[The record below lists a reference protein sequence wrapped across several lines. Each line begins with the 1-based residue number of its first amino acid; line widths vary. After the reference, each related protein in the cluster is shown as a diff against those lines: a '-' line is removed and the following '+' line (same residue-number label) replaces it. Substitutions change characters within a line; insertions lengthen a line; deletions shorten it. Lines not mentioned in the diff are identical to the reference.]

1 MNSILVTDAGP
12 IRTITLNRPDYRNA
26 MTPEMQQSLL
36 TALEAAA
43 ATKSVKLVV
52 LTGAGSAFCAGLDLA
67 TLRSIAHGG
76 INAPNHAHDH
86 AADADLY
93 GRVLRTLYELPV
105 PTIAA
110 VNGHAIAGGTGL
122 ATVCDFTV
130 ASSIAMFGYTEA
142 KIGFI
147 PAIVS
152 TYLQLQLGEKRS
164 RYLLLT
170 GRMFTAEQG
179 HQMGLVTEVC
189 AFEDLQRRVRVLAD
203 SLLAN
208 SPTALRDTKALLA
221 NQNRAWLDQSLA
233 IAVKASANSRQTP
246 DFREGV
252 TAFLEKR
259 LPKWEE

>member
-1 MNSILVTDAGP
+1 MNPILVNDAGP

-26 MTPEMQQSLL
+26 MTPGMQQALL
-36 TALEAAA
+36 HALQAV
-43 ATKSVKLVV
+43 ATSKSVKLVI
-52 LTGAGSAFCAGLDLA
+52 LTGAGSAFCAGLDLS
-67 TLRSIAHGG
+67 TLRAIANGEAG
-76 INAPNHAHDH
+76 THDH
-86 AADADLY
+86 AADADLF

-130 ASSIAMFGYTEA
+130 AVSTAMFGFTEV

-152 TYLQLQLGEKRS
+152 TYLQLQLGEKRA

-170 GRMFTAEQG
+170 GQLFTAEQG
-179 HQMGLVTEVC
+179 HQLDLVTEVC
-189 AFEDLQRRVRVLAD
+189 AFDNLHSRVHVLAET
-203 SLLAN
+203 LLAN
-208 SPTALRDTKALLA
+208 SPSALRDTKSLLA

-233 IAVKASANSRQTP
+233 LATSASANSRQTP

-252 TAFLEKR
+252 TAFMEKR
-259 LPKWEE
+259 APKWAE

>member
-1 MNSILVTDAGP
+1 MDSILVSDAGA
-12 IRTITLNRPDYRNA
+12 IRTITLNRPAFRNA
-26 MTPEMQQSLL
+26 MTPEMQHQLL
-36 TALEAAA
+36 SALEAVAA
-43 ATKSVKLVV
+43 EKSVRLVI
-52 LTGAGSAFCAGLDLA
+52 LTGSGTAFCAGLDLA
-67 TLRSIAHGG
+67 TLRSIAHGELH
-76 INAPNHAHDH
+76 ATKQAHDH
-86 AADADLY
+86 AADADLF
-93 GRVLRTLYELPV
+93 GRVLRALYELPV

-130 ASSIAMFGYTEA
+130 ASSSAMFGYTEA

-152 TYLQLQLGEKRS
+152 TYLQLQLGEKRA

-170 GRMFTAEQG
+170 GRLFTAEQG
-179 HQMGLVTEVC
+179 HQLGLVTEVC
-189 AFEDLQRRVRVLAD
+189 TFEDLPGRVQLLAD
-203 SLLAN
+203 SLMAN

-221 NQNRAWLDQSLA
+221 NQNRQWLDQALA
-233 IAVKASANSRQTP
+233 IATEASTNSRQTA

-259 LPKWEE
+259 PPKWGA